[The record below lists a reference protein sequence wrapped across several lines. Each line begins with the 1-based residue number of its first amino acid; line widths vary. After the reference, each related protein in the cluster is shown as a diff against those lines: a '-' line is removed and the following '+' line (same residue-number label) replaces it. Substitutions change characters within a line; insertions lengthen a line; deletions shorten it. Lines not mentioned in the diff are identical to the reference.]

1 MSSSKVFSIHGKG
14 LKFNSK
20 ADFQP
25 YLDELKAVEG
35 VEEIHLGGNTFGV
48 EACEALAEA
57 LKGSKTLKVAD
68 LADIFTGRLI
78 TEIPQALSAI
88 CNALRSIPS
97 LVELNLSDNAFGG
110 RSAEP
115 MVPFLTQH
123 RTFSVLKLNNNGLG
137 VWGGETVAKALT
149 ESAKLSKAEGKPSA
163 LRTVICGRNRL
174 ENGSAPSWAEAF
186 KAHGGLVEVRMFQN
200 GIRMDGVE
208 ALAKGLSG
216 CPDLEVFD
224 LQDNTFTER
233 GSRAVALALP
243 SWPKLRELNLS
254 DCLLKPKG
262 GLALGTVF
270 VQGVNPNLQ
279 VLKLAYGEF
288 DSGTIDLIAKAIK
301 DYWPHLR
308 VLELNGNVADPEDEC
323 ITNVKDALEGHGQED
338 ALDDLDDMMDA
349 ADLEAEEEE
358 VHPAVAEA
366 EEIDKREA
374 EEEAAA
380 GGKSPAAMSL
390 GKTAA
395 PTLREK
401 MVDAADALADML
413 SGVSLGDK
421 PKAA

>member
-1 MSSSKVFSIHGKG
+1 
-14 LKFNSK
+14 
-20 ADFQP
+20 
-25 YLDELKAVEG
+25 
-35 VEEIHLGGNTFGV
+35 
-48 EACEALAEA
+48 
-57 LKGSKTLKVAD
+57 

-88 CNALRSIPS
+88 CNALIPVPS

-137 VWGGETVAKALT
+137 IAGGTIVANALL
-149 ESAKLSKAEGKPSA
+149 ESAKQSKREGKPSC

-174 ENGSAPSWAEAF
+174 ENGSAPYWADAF
-186 KAHGGLVEVRMFQN
+186 QAHGELVEVRMFQN
-200 GIRMDGVE
+200 GIRMEGVE
-208 ALAKGLSG
+208 ALARGLSG
-216 CPDLEVFD
+216 CKDLEVLD

-243 SWPKLRELNLS
+243 SWPALKELNIS
-254 DCLLKPKG
+254 DCLLKPQG

-270 VQGVNPNLQ
+270 IQGVNPKLQ

-288 DSGTIDLIAKAIK
+288 DARTMNLIAQAIK
-301 DYWPHLR
+301 EYWPHIR
-308 VLELNGNVADPEDEC
+308 ILELNGNIADPEDDC
-323 ITNVKDALEGHGQED
+323 ITNIKDALEGHGQED

-349 ADLEAEEEE
+349 AEAEDEEE
-358 VHPAVAEA
+358 HPAVAEA
-366 EEIDKREA
+366 EEIDRREA

-380 GGKSPAAMSL
+380 ASKPSAAAIL
-390 GKTAA
+390 DKIAA
-395 PTLREK
+395 PTLPSR
-401 MVDAADALADML
+401 VADATDALADML

-421 PKAA
+421 TKST